1 MVSVTNPLMDSE
13 IWGAKLAGKCVVCWS
28 NKAVAPHPTISA
40 VPLPDATLARLI
52 MPTNHIAHFNKLS
65 FIPYSSTSAIIDF
78 QLNHHLMNKNND

>member
-1 MVSVTNPLMDSE
+1 M
-13 IWGAKLAGKCVVCWS
+13 
-28 NKAVAPHPTISA
+28 
-40 VPLPDATLARLI
+40 PDATLTRPI